1 METWKREMDWDKD
14 RNRNTVTGPDV
25 QEERDMDNEE
35 GD

>member
-1 METWKREMDWDKD
+1 MGTWKREMDWDKD

-25 QEERDMDNEE
+25 QGERDMDNGE